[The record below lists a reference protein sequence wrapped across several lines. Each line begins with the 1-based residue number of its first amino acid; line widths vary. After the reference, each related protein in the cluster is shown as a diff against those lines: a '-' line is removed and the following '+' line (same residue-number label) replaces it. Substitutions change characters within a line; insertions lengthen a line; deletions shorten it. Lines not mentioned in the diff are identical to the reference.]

1 MDSVDA
7 SSTQNGGSRLNRG
20 GRPVVP
26 DDARLDGRVS
36 FACTLEQ
43 RDRLRAAA
51 RERALTVSEFVLQVA
66 LRAPLPRALAVTS
79 DALQLFVALSP
90 VIELI
95 RADSRNLG
103 QLVHHLNT
111 QRVLGEGV
119 DTHASPTLNVVQ
131 SHVQRVSALVASMLE
146 LRSLLNPPGPA

>member
-1 MDSVDA
+1 MDSADA
-7 SSTQNGGSRLNRG
+7 SSTQKEGSRRNRG

-43 RDRLRAAA
+43 RDQLRAAA

-66 LRAPLPRALAVTS
+66 LHAPLPRALAITS
-79 DALQLFVALSP
+79 NALQLFVALSP
-90 VIELI
+90 LIELI

-111 QRVLGEGV
+111 QRVLGVSV
-119 DTHASPTLNVVQ
+119 DAHAPPTLNVVQ
-131 SHVQRVSALVASMLE
+131 SHAKRVNALVASMLE
-146 LRSLLNPPGPA
+146 LRCLLNPPGPA

>member
-1 MDSVDA
+1 MDSADA
-7 SSTQNGGSRLNRG
+7 SSPHKGGSRRNRG

-43 RDRLRAAA
+43 RDQLRAAA

-79 DALQLFVALSP
+79 DALQLFVSLSP
-90 VIELI
+90 LIELI

-111 QRVLGEGV
+111 QRVFGENV
-119 DTHASPTLNVVQ
+119 DADVPSTHDVVQ
-131 SHVQRVSALVASMLE
+131 AHAQRVTALVVSMLE
-146 LRSLLNPPGPA
+146 LRGLLNPPGPE